1 MDASF
6 GIKLPGLVPAY
17 VPTFRELP
25 DLVAEFEKLGFD
37 DVMDGEHVL
46 FAPSMTHPGGSGNF
60 QHGRATQVSDRADT
74 IVMFTAIAART
85 QRIRMVSAILLA
97 AAHSFSVLARQ
108 AATLDLLS
116 SGRFVLGVGAG
127 WNAAEFEAAGVPP
140 EERAARAEETIR
152 ACRELW
158 SPGLSSFDGRWI
170 SFRDVISEP
179 APSTPGGVPVWWG
192 GDARKRPTARRV
204 VTLGEG
210 WLSREAADYDE
221 IAASVD
227 SIRAMCEKHGR
238 DPSTVGVRASLTAT
252 GDWDAAASPGEL
264 TERALIRARRLTAA
278 GVTHFN
284 VPLSYYGLDLDALGD
299 LLKALRAA

>member
-1 MDASF
+1 MRASF
-6 GIKLPGLVPAY
+6 GIKLPGLVPTYA
-17 VPTFRELP
+17 PTFRELP
-25 DLVAEFEKLGFD
+25 DLVLEFEKLGFD

-46 FAPSMTHPGGSGNF
+46 FAPSMAHPGGSGNF
-60 QHGRATQVSDRADT
+60 QHGRQHQVSDRADT

-85 QRIRMVSAILLA
+85 ERIKLVSGILLA

-127 WNAAEFEAAGVPP
+127 WNAAEFEAAGVAPG
-140 EERAARAEETIR
+140 ERAARAEETIR

-158 SPGLSSFDGRWI
+158 SPGLSSFQGRWI

-179 APSTPGGVPVWWG
+179 APFTPTGVPVWWG

-204 VTLGEG
+204 VTLGDG

-221 IAASVD
+221 IAAAVD
-227 SIRAMCEKHGR
+227 NIRAVCEQHGR
-238 DPSTVGVRASLTAT
+238 DPSTIGVRASLTAT
-252 GDWDAAASPGEL
+252 ADWNAATSIDEL
-264 TERALIRARRLTAA
+264 TERAIARATRLTAA

-284 VPLSYYGLDLDALGD
+284 VPVSYYGLDLEALGT
-299 LLKALRAA
+299 LLKALRAP